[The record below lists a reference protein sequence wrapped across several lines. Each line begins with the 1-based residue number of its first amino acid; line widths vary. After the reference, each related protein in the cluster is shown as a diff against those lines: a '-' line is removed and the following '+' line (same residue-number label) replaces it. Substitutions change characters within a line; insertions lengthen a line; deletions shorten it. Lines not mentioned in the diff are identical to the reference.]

1 MDRFEAMKLLVAA
14 IDAGSLTAA
23 GRLAD
28 IPLPT
33 ISRKISDLETLI
45 GSRLLIRTTRRLSLT
60 DAGVAYVAAA
70 RRILEQLEVA
80 EREAAGEFIAPKGE
94 LVLTAPIM
102 FGRLHVLPIVNAFLG
117 EFSEINIRL
126 LLSDRYAHLV
136 DDHVDMAVRI
146 GTLADSGMI
155 ATQVGAMRTVICA
168 SPRLLEAYG
177 RPECPADLQNLPTV
191 RLDAPMPFQYS
202 KHGVAESTRR
212 MTPRLSVTTADAA
225 AQAAIDGVGVVQ
237 LLHYQVAEA
246 ISEGL
251 LEIVL
256 DNYEPS
262 SAPINLIHMS
272 PGHMPLKMRRFLDFA
287 IPRFRQRLDQ

>member
-33 ISRKISDLETLI
+33 ISRKISDLEMLI

-60 DAGVAYVAAA
+60 DAGEAYVAAA

-80 EREAAGEFIAPKGE
+80 EREAAGEFIVPKGE

-126 LLSDRYAHLV
+126 LLSDRNAHLV

-146 GTLADSGMI
+146 GALADSGMI

-168 SPRLLEAYG
+168 SPRLLEDYG
-177 RPECPADLQNLPTV
+177 RPESPADLQNLPNV
-191 RLDAPMPFQYS
+191 RFDAPMPFQNS

-212 MTPRLSVTTADAA
+212 ITPRLTVTTAEAA

-256 DNYEPS
+256 DKYEPS

>member
-126 LLSDRYAHLV
+126 LLSDRNAHLV

-177 RPECPADLQNLPTV
+177 RPECPTDLQNLPTV

-256 DNYEPS
+256 DKYEPS

>member
-33 ISRKISDLETLI
+33 ISRKISDLEMLI

-126 LLSDRYAHLV
+126 LLSDSNAHLV

-191 RLDAPMPFQYS
+191 RLDAPMPFQHS

-212 MTPRLSVTTADAA
+212 MPPRLSVTTADAA

-256 DNYEPS
+256 DNYEPP

>member
-28 IPLPT
+28 IPLTT
-33 ISRKISDLETLI
+33 ISRKISDLEKLI

-80 EREAAGEFIAPKGE
+80 EREATGEFIVPKGE

-126 LLSDRYAHLV
+126 LLSDRNAHLV

-146 GTLADSGMI
+146 GTLPDSGMI
-155 ATQVGAMRTVICA
+155 ATQVGAMRAVTCA
-168 SPRLLEAYG
+168 SPRLLKDYG
-177 RPECPADLQNLPTV
+177 RPECPPDLHDWPTV
-191 RLDAPMPFQYS
+191 RLDAPMPFQSS
-202 KHGVAESTRR
+202 KQGVAESTRR
-212 MTPRLSVTTADAA
+212 MTPRLSVTTAEAA

-237 LLHYQVAEA
+237 LLHYQVAQA
-246 ISEGL
+246 VSEGL

-256 DNYEPS
+256 DKYEPLP
-262 SAPINLIHMS
+262 APINLIHAS

>member
-23 GRLAD
+23 GKQAG

-33 ISRKISDLETLI
+33 ISRKISELEILI

-60 DAGVAYVAAA
+60 DAGVSYVIAA

-80 EREAAGEFIAPKGE
+80 EREAAGEFIVPKGE

-102 FGRLHVLPIVNAFLG
+102 FGRVHVLPIVNEFLT

-126 LLSDRYAHLV
+126 LLSDRNAHLV

-146 GTLADSGMI
+146 GALADSGMI
-155 ATQVGAMRTVICA
+155 ATQVGTMRTVMCA
-168 SPRLLEAYG
+168 SPKLLEDCG
-177 RPECPADLQNLPTV
+177 RPKRPADLQSLPTV
-191 RLDAPMPFQYS
+191 RFDAPMPFRNL
-202 KHGVAESTRR
+202 KNGGGESAKRGS
-212 MTPRLSVTTADAA
+212 PRLSVTTAEAA
-225 AQAAIDGVGVVQ
+225 AQAAIDGIGVVQ

-246 ISEGL
+246 VSRGL

-256 DNYEPS
+256 DKYEPP
-262 SAPINLIHMS
+262 SAPINLVHMS

-287 IPRFRQRLDQ
+287 IPRFRQRLTQ

>member
-1 MDRFEAMKLLVAA
+1 MDRFESMKLLVAA

-28 IPLPT
+28 MPLTT
-33 ISRKISDLETLI
+33 ISRKISDLEKLI

-80 EREAAGEFIAPKGE
+80 EREATGEFIVPKGE

-126 LLSDRYAHLV
+126 LLSDRNAHLV
-136 DDHVDMAVRI
+136 DDNVDMAVRI
-146 GTLADSGMI
+146 GTLPDSGMI
-155 ATQVGAMRTVICA
+155 ATQVGAMRTVMCA
-168 SPRLLEAYG
+168 SPRLLEDYG
-177 RPECPADLQNLPTV
+177 RPQSPADLHDLPTV
-191 RLDAPMPFQYS
+191 RLDAPMPFQGS
-202 KHGVAESTRR
+202 KQGVAESTRR
-212 MTPRLSVTTADAA
+212 ITPRLSVTTAEAA

-246 ISEGL
+246 VSEGL

-256 DNYEPS
+256 DNYEPL